1 MGQNLTFGAWE
12 GKTDRKLD
20 LGDCVVLQDAK
31 LPNGLSCFL
40 TDCFGNLERKR
51 EKKTTSRR
59 PIYSR
64 NVWNRDQNI
73 LNLRIYSD
81 ENWVLEFRDRGKASD
96 RLIQWLYR
104 ALRRNQSPKKEKL
117 HSQKMKQRFLLE
129 YTKKLDSLLSLN
141 LIK

>member
-1 MGQNLTFGAWE
+1 MGQNLTFGTWE
-12 GKTDRKLD
+12 EKTDRKLD
-20 LGDCVVLQDAK
+20 LGDCVILQDEK
-31 LPNGLSCFL
+31 LQNGLSCFL

-51 EKKTTSRR
+51 EKKTSSLW
-59 PIYSR
+59 PIYSG

-81 ENWVLEFRDRGKASD
+81 ENWVLEFSDRGKASD
-96 RLIQWLYR
+96 GLIQWLYR
-104 ALRRNQSPKKEKL
+104 TLRRNQSPKKEKL